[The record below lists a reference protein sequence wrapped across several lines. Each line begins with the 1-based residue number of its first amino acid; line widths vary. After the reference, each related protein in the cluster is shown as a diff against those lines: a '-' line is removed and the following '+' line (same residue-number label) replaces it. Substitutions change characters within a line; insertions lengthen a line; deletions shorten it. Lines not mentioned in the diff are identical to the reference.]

1 MSEFKPL
8 SLQDLFDNAW
18 RVFII
23 GDAKPAFN
31 KVVNEY
37 YGNEETVCRYLD
49 DNGNKC
55 AIGVSLPDGH
65 PSQNYTK
72 GFGLLVNNYPELF
85 DDSVKSLSVIRLS
98 IFQQDLHDVLF
109 DLNTLEFPPKEE
121 MKKAYI
127 KVAEKFGLT
136 IPEGV

>member
-1 MSEFKPL
+1 MNEFKPL
-8 SLQDLFDNAW
+8 SLQNLFDNAW
-18 RVFII
+18 KAFII
-23 GDAKPAFN
+23 GDAKPAFD
-31 KVVNEY
+31 KVLNY
-37 YGNEETVCRYLD
+37 YGDEDTVCRYLD
-49 DNGNKC
+49 GDGNKC

-72 GFGLLVNNYPELF
+72 GFGILTEDYPELF
-85 DDSVKSLSVIRLS
+85 DDYVKSLSMIQRN
-98 IFQQDLHDVLF
+98 IFQQDLHDFLF
-109 DLNTLEFPPKEE
+109 DIDTLEFPPKEE

>member
-18 RVFII
+18 KAFII
-23 GDAKPAFN
+23 GDAKPAFD
-31 KVVNEY
+31 KVLNR
-37 YGNEETVCRYLD
+37 YGDEETTCRYLD
-49 DNGNKC
+49 GDGNKC

-65 PSQNYTK
+65 SSQDYNK
-72 GFGLLVNNYPELF
+72 GFGALVNDYPELF
-85 DDSVKSLSVIRLS
+85 DDSVKSLSVVRLS
-98 IFQQDLHDVLF
+98 IFQQDLHDMLF
-109 DLNTLEFPPKEE
+109 NPNTLEFPPKEE

>member
-18 RVFII
+18 KAFII
-23 GDAKPAFN
+23 GDAKPAFD
-31 KVVNEY
+31 KVLNR
-37 YGNEETVCRYLD
+37 YGDEETTCRYLD
-49 DNGNKC
+49 GDGNKC

-65 PSQNYTK
+65 SSQDYNK
-72 GFGLLVNNYPELF
+72 GFGALVNDYPELF
-85 DDSVKSLSVIRLS
+85 DDSVKSLSVVRLS
-98 IFQQDLHDVLF
+98 IFQQDLHDMLF
-109 DLNTLEFPPKEE
+109 NPNTLEFPPKEE

-127 KVAEKFGLT
+127 KVAEKFCLT